1 MMVGMAAA
9 AISVRGL
16 GHTFPTPSGT
26 LTVLDGLDLEVAAGE
41 HVAVV
46 GPSGSGKSTLLAVL
60 GGLEPPQSGEVEVGG
75 HDLRAVGGD
84 ELAAFRRDTVG
95 FVFQHFGL
103 LDALTA
109 EENIEL
115 AGTLAGTSTRERR
128 ARARRLLDA
137 VGLAGRRDH
146 RPPQLSGGE
155 RQRVAMARA
164 LVNRPRLVLAD
175 EPTGNLDAASG
186 ALVGEL
192 LAELPADHA
201 CTVVVVTHDE
211 RLAEPADR
219 RLGLVDGALVPVE
232 RVSTLPEHRP

>member
-1 MMVGMAAA
+1 MAAA
-9 AISVRGL
+9 GISVRGL
-16 GHTFPTPSGT
+16 EHVFSTPSGP

-41 HVAVV
+41 HVVVV
-46 GPSGSGKSTLLAVL
+46 GPSGSGKSTLLSLL
-60 GGLEPPQSGEVEVGG
+60 GGLEPPQSGEIVVGG
-75 HDLRAVGGD
+75 HDLRALRGD
-84 ELAAFRRDTVG
+84 GLAAFRRTTVG

-115 AGTLAGTSTRERR
+115 AGTLAGRGVRERR
-128 ARARRLLDA
+128 SRARELLEA
-137 VGLAGRRDH
+137 VGLAERRHH

-155 RQRVAMARA
+155 RQRVALARA
-164 LVNRPRLVLAD
+164 LANRPRLVLAD

-186 ALVGEL
+186 VLVGDL
-192 LAELPADHA
+192 LADLPAGHA

-219 RLGLVDGALVPVE
+219 RLGFVAGALVPVE
-232 RVSTLPEHRP
+232 RVSTIPVDEP